1 MGRGAQAGR
10 GLTRELGEGQDSRDW
25 VSGMGPGLGGHV
37 RLASN
42 LKHRNPSASDI
53 HPRNRT
59 PAGNVSMG
67 TDDAIQGHRTGPG
80 AIPRTEGGK
89 GRMLARH
96 RQSLILQAVRS
107 DGSARVS
114 DLTQQLGVSD
124 MTIRRDLEV
133 LAKDGLVEKVHGG
146 AVLPGSHNAYEP
158 SLEDRLV
165 LERPEKTSIARAA
178 ASLVRPGTAIAI
190 AAGSTTFSLAQ
201 CLLDVPGLTIVTNSL
216 RVANLYTGNRGPD
229 GTSVLVTGGM
239 RATSDALVGPVADL
253 TIRSL
258 HFDTLFIGCTGIDAE
273 VGLTTPN
280 LAEAE
285 TNRSLIKVARR
296 VVVLAD
302 HTKWGVVSLASFATL
317 DEVNVLVTDSLLS
330 ADAQA
335 ILTTQV
341 GEVLV

>member
-1 MGRGAQAGR
+1 
-10 GLTRELGEGQDSRDW
+10 
-25 VSGMGPGLGGHV
+25 V
-37 RLASN
+37 
-42 LKHRNPSASDI
+42 
-53 HPRNRT
+53 
-59 PAGNVSMG
+59 
-67 TDDAIQGHRTGPG
+67 
-80 AIPRTEGGK
+80 
-89 GRMLARH
+89 LARH

-330 ADAQA
+330 ADAQS

-341 GEVLV
+341 GEILV